1 MTYELDRHLSLTDLG
16 EGRYAGD
23 LDTGWSVG
31 GGINGG
37 FQLALAGQAISQ
49 HLDGKPDPVAVSAHF
64 LSAGTAGPAEVAVDV
79 RREGG
84 RMATV
89 AADLSQ
95 DGQTRLTLL
104 ATYADLDRFEGEV
117 RTTATPPEL
126 PAPEDC
132 AGPEHVPDYVWEL
145 APMMRR
151 FEMRFPVEQTGWVRG
166 EPRGVGHLSAW
177 FRMVDGREAD
187 PVSLLMVLDALPPVT
202 FDLGLIGWAPT
213 LELTAHVRAK
223 PAPGWL
229 RVQHHTRNFAGG
241 MFEEDCEVWDST
253 GRLVA
258 QSRQLALA
266 PRTS

>member
-1 MTYELDRHLSLTDLG
+1 MTHELDRHLSLTALG
-16 EGRYAGD
+16 EGRYAGE
-23 LDTGWSVG
+23 LDGGWSVG

-37 FQLALAGQAISQ
+37 FQLALAGRAISQ
-49 HLDGKPDPVAVSAHF
+49 HLDGKPDPVAVSAHY

-132 AGPEHVPDYVWEL
+132 TGPEDVPDFVLEL

-151 FEMRFPVEQTGWVRG
+151 FEMRCI
-166 EPRGVGHLSAW
+166 S
-177 FRMVDGREAD
+177 
-187 PVSLLMVLDALPPVT
+187 
-202 FDLGLIGWAPT
+202 
-213 LELTAHVRAK
+213 
-223 PAPGWL
+223 
-229 RVQHHTRNFAGG
+229 HTRA
-241 MFEEDCEVWDST
+241 
-253 GRLVA
+253 
-258 QSRQLALA
+258 
-266 PRTS
+266 